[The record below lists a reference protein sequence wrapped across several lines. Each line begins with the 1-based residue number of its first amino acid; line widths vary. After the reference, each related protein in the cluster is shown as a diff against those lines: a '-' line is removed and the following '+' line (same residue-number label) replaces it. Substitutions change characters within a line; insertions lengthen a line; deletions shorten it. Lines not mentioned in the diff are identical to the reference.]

1 MGFDVQGVRFLLSAR
16 SAGAQF
22 QRTAMIGRQE
32 FFIDPQLFRH
42 TLTRFGFHLNDT
54 DVGRLLTEEN
64 GFAEPLLR
72 LLGAEYI
79 SSIDASHYER
89 ASVLHDMNNPIPETL
104 RESFSVVVDAGTLEH
119 VFNFPVAIKNC
130 MEMTR
135 LHGHLLMM
143 TPANNF
149 MGHGFYQFSP
159 ELFFRV
165 FSGENGFEMVKAIMC
180 EVDPRGRWY
189 SVVDPAKARRRV
201 ELINRRPTYLMIQ
214 ARKVRQ
220 VPILVVPPQQSDYKT
235 LWQEADNEFRETNE
249 RPNLPA
255 RVVQRI
261 GRRLG
266 TAYRMVEPSG
276 LARLRQRPD
285 DEVFTEVDWGPN

>member
-1 MGFDVQGVRFLLSAR
+1 VGFDVQGVRFLLSAR
-16 SAGAQF
+16 NAGAHF

-32 FFIDPQLFRH
+32 FFIDPALFRY
-42 TLTRFGFHLNDT
+42 TLARFGFHLNDT
-54 DVGRLLTEEN
+54 EVRRLLTEEN
-64 GFAEPLLR
+64 GFAEPLLK
-72 LLGAEYI
+72 LLGAEHI

-89 ASVLHDMNNPIPETL
+89 ASVLHDMNTPIPETL

-135 LHGHLLMM
+135 LDGHLLMM

-165 FSGENGFEMVKAIMC
+165 FCGENGFEVVKAILC

-189 SVVDPAKARRRV
+189 SVVDPATARRRV

-235 LWQEADNEFRETNE
+235 LWQEADSEFPKTNT
-249 RPNLPA
+249 RSNLPS
-255 RVVQRI
+255 RVLHRI
-261 GRRLG
+261 RRGLG
-266 TAYRMVEPSG
+266 AAYRMVEPSG
-276 LARLRQRPD
+276 LARRRQRPD
-285 DEVFTEVDWGPN
+285 DEVFTEVDWRPS

>member
-16 SAGAQF
+16 SAGANF

-32 FFIDPQLFRH
+32 FFIDPKLFQH
-42 TLTRFGFHLNDT
+42 TLARFGFQLDDT
-54 DVGRLLTEEN
+54 GVNQLLTEEN

-72 LLGAEYI
+72 LLGADHI

-89 ASVLHDMNNPIPETL
+89 ASVLHDMNHPIPETL

-130 MEMTR
+130 MEMIR
-135 LHGHLLMM
+135 VDGHLLMM
-143 TPANNF
+143 TPANKF

-165 FSGENGFEMVKAIMC
+165 FSGDNGFEVVKAILC
-180 EVDPRGRWY
+180 EVDPRGQWY

-214 ARKVRQ
+214 ARKVRR

-235 LWQEADNEFRETNE
+235 LWQEADNELRKTAVK
-249 RPNLPA
+249 PTLPS
-255 RVVQRI
+255 RVVHRI
-261 GRRLG
+261 GRALG
-266 TAYRMVEPSG
+266 AAYRMLEPSG
-276 LARLRQRPD
+276 LARRRQRPD
-285 DEVFTEVDWGPN
+285 DEVFIEVDWRPN